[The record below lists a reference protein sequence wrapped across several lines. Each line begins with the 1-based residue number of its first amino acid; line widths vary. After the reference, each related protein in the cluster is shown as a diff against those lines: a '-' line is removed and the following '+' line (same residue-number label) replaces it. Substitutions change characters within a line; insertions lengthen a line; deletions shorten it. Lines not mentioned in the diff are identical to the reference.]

1 MEKVKV
7 FGDGFSSAKILD
19 YIDQVSKRRLPC
31 TITLTNK
38 YYFDTFSKNQITT
51 ITSQTRPNFFFSR
64 ASSPKLNNLES

>member
-38 YYFDTFSKNQITT
+38 YYFNTR

-64 ASSPKLNNLES
+64 ASSPKLNNLESS